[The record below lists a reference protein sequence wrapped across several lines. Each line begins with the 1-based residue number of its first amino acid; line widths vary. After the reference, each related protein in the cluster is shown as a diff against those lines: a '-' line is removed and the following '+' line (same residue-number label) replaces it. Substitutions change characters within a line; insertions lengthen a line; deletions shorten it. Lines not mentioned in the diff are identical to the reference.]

1 MKKKFLL
8 FLLAISL
15 IMCRNKHIYQSNQ
28 DDVFAQIKY
37 VRAKY
42 ILHNTNNS
50 SIEAFSNNKIY
61 ILEGKKYF
69 GEYIIKYNQKGEP
82 IRFFRSGSEGYVLY
96 ERENIY
102 GETLPFEEEMY
113 LYHISLDKN
122 EHYIIDNNDTIRDFS
137 FVKGE
142 KKIKASSNLK
152 GRFIVYEYE

>member
-15 IMCRNKHIYQSNQ
+15 IMCRNKYSNQSNQ

-37 VRAKY
+37 IRAKY

-50 SIEAFSNNKIY
+50 SITFSNNTIY

-69 GEYIIKYNQKGEP
+69 GEYIIEYNQKGEP
-82 IRFFRSGSEGYVLY
+82 IRFFRSASEGYVLY

-142 KKIKASSNLK
+142 KKIKTSSNLK

>member
-15 IMCRNKHIYQSNQ
+15 IMCRNKYSNQSNQ

-37 VRAKY
+37 IRAKY
-42 ILHNTNNS
+42 ILLHKEKNLNLSENT
-50 SIEAFSNNKIY
+50 IY
-61 ILEGKKYF
+61 LLEGQKYF
-69 GEYIIKYNQKGEP
+69 GEIVIEYNAKGEP

-142 KKIKASSNLK
+142 KKIKTSSNLK

>member
-15 IMCRNKHIYQSNQ
+15 IMCRNKYNNQSNQ

-37 VRAKY
+37 IRAKY
-42 ILHNTNNS
+42 ILHKEKNLNLSENT
-50 SIEAFSNNKIY
+50 IY
-61 ILEGKKYF
+61 FLEGQKYF
-69 GEYIIKYNQKGEP
+69 GEIFIEYNAKGKAIKVYRE
-82 IRFFRSGSEGYVLY
+82 GSEGYIRF
-96 ERENIY
+96 ERDY
-102 GETLPFEEEMY
+102 VYRKTLPFEEEMY
-113 LYHISLDKN
+113 LYRINLDKSKR
-122 EHYIIDNNDTIRDFS
+122 YIIDNNDTIRNFS